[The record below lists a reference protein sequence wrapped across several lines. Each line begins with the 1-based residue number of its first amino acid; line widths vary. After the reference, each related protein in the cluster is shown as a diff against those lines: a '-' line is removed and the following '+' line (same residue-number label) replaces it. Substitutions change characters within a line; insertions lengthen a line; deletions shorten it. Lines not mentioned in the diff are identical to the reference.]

1 MIGTSFPEYCFIRCC
16 IFVLQ
21 YTTPICLT
29 YLLVSLACNGASALS
44 YTTNKLLI
52 GYSVL
57 DALYA
62 AFIFYP
68 YSYRLKQAAKHPPTI
83 PYSERKAIFNRCQD
97 NIPDFTLYLRKWFL
111 GATIDDIGREN
122 VRDFISWAFFDR
134 WPEQQTSAEN
144 EETDKYIDEIEQR
157 IEHSLKPGRG
167 NANSLRL
174 TFEDVGVRYR
184 SVVWYFMVG
193 AVDIFTHLQ
202 QLRRGFQYYAQPY
215 TQALSVVPPRP
226 QAWFSKK
233 RSVSRLSYWY
243 RPHTSKDK
251 LPIVFMHGIGIGLW
265 PYSSYLASL
274 NKGSG
279 DDDQIGIIAL
289 EILPVSFRLTDAP
302 LSQAEFLC
310 EIEAILAEHQWDQ
323 FGIVGHSYGTVL
335 ATHMVRKTSS
345 SSVFQINVLE
355 EHLLKSATLSSR
367 IDTVVLIDPVCILLH
382 LPDVAYNFTRRK
394 PTEANEWL
402 LWYFA
407 SMDPGTAHCL
417 GRHFFWKENIAWKE
431 DLLVKMGK
439 PLAQGNAGNGSYP
452 ARFRSRNVAVCLSER
467 DLIVDTPTV
476 LQYLMGGK
484 DWASPGEEAKR
495 TFSQNG
501 SVSPQE
507 QQYRLGLNHFKND
520 GIEVLWFPGLD
531 HAQTFDYQNAQ
542 DRLTEL
548 TRRLASNG
556 EK

>member
-29 YLLVSLACNGASALS
+29 YPLISLARYGSSALS
-44 YTTNKLLI
+44 QTTNKLLI

-62 AFIFYP
+62 GFIFYP
-68 YSYRLKQAAKHPPTI
+68 YSHRLTQAAKHPPTI
-83 PYSERKAIFNRCQD
+83 PYSERKALFKRCTD
-97 NIPDFTLYLRKWFL
+97 NIPDFTRYLRQWFH
-111 GATIDDIGREN
+111 GARVDDIGREN

-134 WPEQQTSAEN
+134 WPEQQTDAEN
-144 EETDKYIDEIEQR
+144 EETDEYIDEIEQR
-157 IEHSLKPGRG
+157 MRRSLKPGRG
-167 NANSLRL
+167 SAHGLRL

-184 SVVWYFMVG
+184 SVGWYLIVG
-193 AVDIFTHLQ
+193 GVDIFTHFQ

-215 TQALSVVPPRP
+215 PQALSVFPPRP
-226 QAWFSKK
+226 QAWFSNK
-233 RSVSRLSYWY
+233 RSVSKLSYWY

-265 PYSSYLASL
+265 PYLSYLASL

-279 DDDQIGIIAL
+279 EDDQIGIIAL

-302 LSQAEFLC
+302 LSRAEFLC

-335 ATHMVRKTSS
+335 AAHMSP
-345 SSVFQINVLE
+345 
-355 EHLLKSATLSSR
+355 TLSPR
-367 IDTVVLIDPVCILLH
+367 IDTIVLIDPVCILLH

-431 DLLVKMGK
+431 DLLAKVAK
-439 PLAQGNAGNGSYP
+439 PSARGS
-452 ARFRSRNVAVCLSER
+452 ADSDSSSDEFSSRNVAVCLSER
-467 DLIVDTPTV
+467 DLIVDTAAV

-484 DWASPGEEAKR
+484 DWASSDEEGKR
-495 TFSQNG
+495 ALSH
-501 SVSPQE
+501 
-507 QQYRLGLNHFKND
+507 RLGLNHFKND
-520 GIEVLWFPGLD
+520 DIEVLWFPGLD
-531 HAQTFDYQNAQ
+531 HAQVFDYRTAQ

-548 TRRLASNG
+548 TRRLCV
-556 EK
+556 K